1 MPIARDIWIEAI
13 RPKEAPSLVAAFD
26 LSDQPNDDPARLAQ
40 PFAMAVQGFGEVR
53 FDFVACIKG
62 QAIYSASLEGQ
73 EHGQG
78 QPPECAELMCRDLL
92 TVAP

>member
-1 MPIARDIWIEAI
+1 MPIASDIWIEAI

-40 PFAMAVQGFGEVR
+40 SFAMAVEGFGDVR

-62 QAIYSASLEGQ
+62 RAIYSASLKGP

-78 QPPECAELMCRDLL
+78 QPPERAELLCRELL
-92 TVAP
+92 RAPL